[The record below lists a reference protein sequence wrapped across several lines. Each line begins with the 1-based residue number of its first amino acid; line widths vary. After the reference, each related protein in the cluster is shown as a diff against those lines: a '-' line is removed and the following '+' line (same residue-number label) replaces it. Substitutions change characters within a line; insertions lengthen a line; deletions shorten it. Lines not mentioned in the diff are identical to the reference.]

1 MGLQGVYSNIFSVAA
16 RSTLRRGRAFD
27 SPRRDIG
34 LKGKDRTVVTDAR
47 GPSPGHSRQQDVEGR
62 VGGRRP
68 LSLLHDCATEGDSG
82 SRAETSCQL
91 SGNTGSSV
99 SHSEVAAT

>member
-1 MGLQGVYSNIFSVAA
+1 MGLEGVYSNIFSVAA
-16 RSTLRRGRAFD
+16 RSALRRGRAFD

-34 LKGKDRTVVTDAR
+34 LKGKDLTVVTDAP
-47 GPSPGHSRQQDVEGR
+47 GPSPGPSRQQDVEGR
-62 VGGRRP
+62 VGGRRTALP
-68 LSLLHDCATEGDSG
+68 ASRLCHGGDSG

-99 SHSEVAAT
+99 SRK